1 MYNLTILFS
10 KLKNAIKFILES
22 KYFLCIVLICFSIFN
37 LVFNFI
43 DIYETFKYGDIRPKY
58 NFIMLNFSVFL
69 LAFLLIS
76 SIFMIFSEYYKS
88 KYIDNKDNNKNI
100 WSKIGNNLD
109 NYIFI
114 TDKSNLKKGEIY
126 YKFNDSPYKT
136 ASLITLQNIQNTITS
151 LEN

>member
-100 WSKIGNNLD
+100 
-109 NYIFI
+109 
-114 TDKSNLKKGEIY
+114 
-126 YKFNDSPYKT
+126 
-136 ASLITLQNIQNTITS
+136 
-151 LEN
+151 